1 MRSMPLAKMT
11 AAMAQ
16 ATAAVPPSRPAG
28 QARGDAKVDPAPMTS
43 GVIQSQPMALVP
55 GSSEPMKPVRVKT
68 VQVKAGPTKLAS
80 ASTAQPAAPTTSS
93 IPPASASVPETS
105 NAVMA
110 RASEGKI
117 EQSQGGYQPP
127 AMRSELPP
135 QPAGHGTGNGILGV
149 LPASS
154 VAASPAPVQAPAPA
168 PAPQVM
174 ANAAPA
180 PVAAPQPPVQVQAA
194 EVNSQP
200 KPAVV
205 HTGWIVQVGALESE
219 DEAQKRI
226 EAARSG
232 ARGLLSKADPF
243 TEPVIAK
250 DNRKLYR
257 ARFAGL
263 ERDQAEAVCR
273 ALRRSDIPCMTAH
286 N

>member
-1 MRSMPLAKMT
+1 
-11 AAMAQ
+11 
-16 ATAAVPPSRPAG
+16 
-28 QARGDAKVDPAPMTS
+28 
-43 GVIQSQPMALVP
+43 VIQAQPMALLP

-68 VQVKAGPTKLAS
+68 VQVKAGPMRLAS
-80 ASTAQPAAPTTSS
+80 ASSSQPSAPITSS
-93 IPPASASVPETS
+93 ISPATASVPETS

-110 RASEGKI
+110 RASENRV
-117 EQSQGGYQPP
+117 EQGQNDFVPP

-135 QPAGHGTGNGILGV
+135 QPPGHGTGNGILGV

-154 VAASPAPVQAPAPA
+154 VAASPAPA
-168 PAPQVM
+168 PAPQM
-174 ANAAPA
+174 IANAAPA
-180 PVAAPQPPVQVQAA
+180 PAPAPQPPVQVQAA
-194 EVNSQP
+194 QVNSSI

-205 HTGWIVQVGALESE
+205 HTGWIVQVGALDSE

-226 EAARSG
+226 EAARNG

-273 ALRRSDIPCMTAH
+273 ALRRSDIPCMTAR

>member
-1 MRSMPLAKMT
+1 
-11 AAMAQ
+11 
-16 ATAAVPPSRPAG
+16 
-28 QARGDAKVDPAPMTS
+28 
-43 GVIQSQPMALVP
+43 VI
-55 GSSEPMKPVRVKT
+55 
-68 VQVKAGPTKLAS
+68 
-80 ASTAQPAAPTTSS
+80 
-93 IPPASASVPETS
+93 
-105 NAVMA
+105 
-110 RASEGKI
+110 
-117 EQSQGGYQPP
+117 
-127 AMRSELPP
+127 
-135 QPAGHGTGNGILGV
+135 
-149 LPASS
+149 
-154 VAASPAPVQAPAPA
+154 
-168 PAPQVM
+168 

-180 PVAAPQPPVQVQAA
+180 PAAAPQPSVQVQAA
-194 EVNSQP
+194 QVNSQP
-200 KPAVV
+200 KPAVA

-243 TEPVIAK
+243 TEPVVAK